1 MKKIFLMAAWVFSS
15 AVYSQVGVNTHIPNA
30 TFDIK
35 AKNATGSMTNIDGL
49 LIPRVDR
56 ERAMNMSHVKTST
69 LIYVDNISTGT
80 ATGQASN
87 VDSAGFYYFDELSGK
102 WIKLNGGSTAS
113 VSQTP
118 FKAMTNLSSGTFNMS
133 ANNNQQGVNFFE
145 FNISNGNLVMPPANA
160 YKDRTISIRNSADA
174 AFGFTFQEA
183 YVTNQIG
190 ASLLTTRSIMFHSD
204 GIRWYQVAG
213 F

>member
-1 MKKIFLMAAWVFSS
+1 MKKLFLMAASICYPI
-15 AVYSQVGVNTHIPNA
+15 AYSQVGVNTNMPDA
-30 TFDIK
+30 TLDIK
-35 AKNATGSMTNIDGL
+35 AQNATGSMRSVDGL

-56 ERAMNMSHVKTST
+56 ERAMNMSPVKAST

-87 VDSAGFYYFDELSGK
+87 VDSFGFYYFDENLGK
-102 WIKLNGGSTAS
+102 WIKLNGGSSTSAT
-113 VSQTP
+113 QQP
-118 FKAMTNLSSGTFNMS
+118 FTAMTNLSSGTFNMS
-133 ANNNQQGVNFFE
+133 ANNNQQGVTLFE
-145 FNISNGNLVMPPANA
+145 FNISNGNLMMPPANA

-183 YVTNQIG
+183 YVTNQI
-190 ASLLTTRSIMFHSD
+190 AVSLLTTRSIMFHSD
-204 GIRWYQVAG
+204 GTRWYQTAG